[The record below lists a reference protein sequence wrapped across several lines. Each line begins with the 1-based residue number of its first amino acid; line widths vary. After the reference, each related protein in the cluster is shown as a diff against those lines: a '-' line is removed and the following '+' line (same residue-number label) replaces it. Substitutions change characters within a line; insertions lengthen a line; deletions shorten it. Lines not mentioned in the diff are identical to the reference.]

1 MLTWNTGFSL
11 RWSTAEEHQAA
22 PAHFIRSHLHFPE
35 RINNSGKL
43 GRVILRWPSPTWIRQ
58 NTYNNILNYNFL
70 LFCGE
75 VCMCLRVW
83 SAFLSDVIQKL
94 GLMLQ
99 PACRGQSRCLVCH
112 KLLTSCLDTS
122 INHFYTLLSH
132 RPWRLLLFPLGADG
146 AQRVEDRGFLVQHK
160 ASSQGSAIFF
170 FISVVLRSCLI
181 RSEKV
186 TESSEALSLWCPHN
200 PTSDPRSC
208 SALQWLLTRSLWAFG
223 WYFWSFMTWRADK
236 RRLKRQDLLAEVDL
250 VVITILWI

>member
-22 PAHFIRSHLHFPE
+22 PARFIRSHLHFPV

-58 NTYNNILNYNFL
+58 NTYHNILKDNFL

-75 VCMCLRVW
+75 VCMRLRVR
-83 SAFLSDVIQKL
+83 SAFLPDVIQKL

-112 KLLTSCLDTS
+112 KLLTGSLDIS
-122 INHFYTLLSH
+122 IYHFYPLLSH
-132 RPWRLLLFPLGADG
+132 RPWRLFLFPLGADG
-146 AQRVEDRGFLVQHK
+146 AQPVEDSGSLVQHK
-160 ASSQGSAIFF
+160 ASSQESAIFF
-170 FISVVLRSCLI
+170 FFVLRSCLI
-181 RSEKV
+181 RSEEV
-186 TESSEALSLWCPHN
+186 TESSEALSLWCTHN

-208 SALQWLLTRSLWAFG
+208 SALQWLFTRSLWAFG
-223 WYFWSFMTWRADK
+223 WYFCSFITWRADK

-250 VVITILWI
+250 VVNTVLWI